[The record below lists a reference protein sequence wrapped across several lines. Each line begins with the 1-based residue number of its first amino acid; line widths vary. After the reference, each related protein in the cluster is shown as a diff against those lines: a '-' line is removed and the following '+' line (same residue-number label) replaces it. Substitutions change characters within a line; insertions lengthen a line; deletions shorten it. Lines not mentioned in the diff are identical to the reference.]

1 MQCGHHDGRG
11 PGDCLYLL
19 RHQGFE
25 GLRGTAGEQLKAGSL
40 HRALPR
46 PLSGQTPMPPPAAPT
61 EYENT
66 RRVCRRATYGRPGN
80 RTGEAR
86 MTGRDASTDTLRV
99 SMEWICC
106 EAKRC
111 DWQKQFATC
120 YAASQSC
127 PEASRRPVRPGIGS
141 RAVDRQG
148 MRSIFMTGMRFPK
161 RGPGAHRTPVINLL
175 LQPIGRWKSNAL

>member
-1 MQCGHHDGRG
+1 MSKYSSGHGGR
-11 PGDCLYLL
+11 L
-19 RHQGFE
+19 
-25 GLRGTAGEQLKAGSL
+25 GEAVRILKADP
-40 HRALPR
+40 H
-46 PLSGQTPMPPPAAPT
+46 AAGGGTT
-61 EYENT
+61 EDENT

-111 DWQKQFATC
+111 DWQKQFVTC

-148 MRSIFMTGMRFPK
+148 MRSILKAGERNHGK
-161 RGPGAHRTPVINLL
+161 RPAVQNRAGLGVRPLIQTLYLL
-175 LQPIGRWKSNAL
+175 LPGLALIGVTLFPVGIPDERFGGQEAPL